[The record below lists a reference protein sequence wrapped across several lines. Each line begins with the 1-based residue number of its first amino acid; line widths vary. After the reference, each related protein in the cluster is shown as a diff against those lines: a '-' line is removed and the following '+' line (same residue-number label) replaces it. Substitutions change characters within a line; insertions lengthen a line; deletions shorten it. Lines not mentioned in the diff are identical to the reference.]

1 MSIVAN
7 ECPDILGQSYKCP
20 GVTWCPEDPIRDIL
34 GQSWDI
40 LQAGVD

>member
-1 MSIVAN
+1 MPSVGHI
-7 ECPDILGQSYKCP
+7 P
-20 GVTWCPEDPIRDIL
+20 GLSEYNGLARDDPMRDIL